1 MRIRKLA
8 LVVVLA
14 SASTGAFV
22 VHAAADPQAASLTL
36 YGGENYAG
44 APVTVTRNISNLQEV
59 AASDGFDGTANDYA
73 HSLRAIGRWEV
84 CMDAGYRT
92 DCMVVHGHIASL
104 GERNGSIS
112 SVRLLAAPTA
122 GATVAASRG
131 KREKAAPR
139 AAAAPAP
146 TSTPA
151 PASEWRPMYNTDLF
165 GGDLR
170 GIVYDRPGNDWRSCK
185 AACDGDRQCRSWT
198 YVVPGRTEHGEC
210 FLKDSI
216 PERSES
222 DCCISGIKGAP
233 SANLAPQK
241 SRRARQA

>member
-1 MRIRKLA
+1 MQIRKLA

-22 VHAAADPQAASLTL
+22 VDAAADQRPASLTL
-36 YGGENYAG
+36 YNDENYAG
-44 APVTVTRNISNLQEV
+44 TPVTVTRNISNLQAV
-59 AASDGFDGTANDYA
+59 TATDGFDGTANDYA
-73 HSLRAIGRWEV
+73 HSLRVVGRWEV

-92 DCMVVHGHIASL
+92 DCMIVDGDRASL

-112 SVRLLAAPTA
+112 SVRLLATPTA
-122 GATVAASRG
+122 GTTHAASRG
-131 KREKAAPR
+131 KKAKAAPR
-139 AAAAPAP
+139 AATAPAP

-170 GIVYDRPGNDWRSCK
+170 SITYDRPGSDWRSCK

-210 FLKDSI
+210 FLKDSV

-222 DCCISGIKGAP
+222 DCCVSGIKGAP
-233 SANLAPQK
+233 SASLATQK
-241 SRRARQA
+241 RRRDRAA